1 MTMLGLLFTY
11 TIGTYLDWRSM
22 SIVCSLVPVICV
34 VCLYFIPRSPV
45 FLLTK
50 GAKHQAQQSLQYYRG
65 PNVDVTKE
73 LTELEKSM
81 EAGQEITKTG
91 VMRILTTGLYLK
103 PLCLSLMLMLLQQ
116 FSGIKVINSYIV
128 QIFQNAG
135 SKVNKIHYHSFC
147 EQWI

>member
-1 MTMLGLLFTY
+1 M
-11 TIGTYLDWRSM
+11 
-22 SIVCSLVPVICV
+22 
-34 VCLYFIPRSPV
+34 
-45 FLLTK
+45 
-50 GAKHQAQQSLQYYRG
+50 
-65 PNVDVTKE
+65 DVTKE
-73 LTELEKSM
+73 LTELEKSI

-135 SKVNKIHYHSFC
+135 SKVNKFFIIISHYN
-147 EQWI
+147 Q